1 MMLRS
6 KLLDWEYIFTSSWWH
21 HFLSCHLFT
30 LRYLIKAKL
39 MEQIQFCD
47 LKCVKSHSKL
57 CQFHFITFIFRC
69 RFAFHFFARF
79 CFASFCTF
87 VLFMCFLCHS
97 KQKRENNFIIKN
109 KSFAITRMD
118 MECKWN
124 LDYSTEIRNAK
135 FVWRK
140 KSSNTNFG
148 SIMFDVK
155 YCCNPKT
162 QWFIR
167 KKWNCMEFTIK
178 TSLWPWYNLNSYF
191 HIE

>member
-1 MMLRS
+1 MLRS
-6 KLLDWEYIFTSSWWH
+6 KLLDWEYIFPSSWWH

-30 LRYLIKAKL
+30 LCHLIKAKL
-39 MEQIQFCD
+39 MEKIQFCD

-69 RFAFHFFARF
+69 RFAFYFFARF
-79 CFASFCTF
+79 VLHLF
-87 VLFMCFLCHS
+87 VHLFYSCVFFVIPN
-97 KQKRENNFIIKN
+97 KGENNFISKN
-109 KSFAITRMD
+109 KSLAITRMD

-140 KSSNTNFG
+140 KHSDTNFG

-155 YCCNPKT
+155 CRCNLKT

-167 KKWNCMEFTIK
+167 KKWNCMKFTIE
-178 TSLWPWYNLNSYF
+178 TSLWPWYNLNSHF